1 MNFLL
6 LGAVGAIQSQKCES
20 LLHLLSF
27 CSVYSLF
34 SLIHSFL
41 SFILS
46 FIFGFFLKLA
56 NQMQQ
61 FHQSSST
68 PCVILS
74 STPSFPCVL
83 FPSFLLSLFLSHFF
97 IYPLRLL
104 NSNICK
110 QKLVVSIFVKKL
122 LLWHFN
128 IFYVPNIC
136 LVDSDEQLQC
146 VEGWVFIRITSL
158 TLYQGAR
165 LGSQILA
172 DGFFFYLA
180 CLIDGQ
186 GSDSVLESS
195 KPRPT
200 QI

>member
-1 MNFLL
+1 METLNPDLKTLGFDVILKISLNLKDFFENLPIFQMLKMNFLL

-68 PCVILS
+68 PCVIPS

-110 QKLVVSIFVKKL
+110 
-122 LLWHFN
+122 
-128 IFYVPNIC
+128 
-136 LVDSDEQLQC
+136 
-146 VEGWVFIRITSL
+146 
-158 TLYQGAR
+158 
-165 LGSQILA
+165 
-172 DGFFFYLA
+172 
-180 CLIDGQ
+180 
-186 GSDSVLESS
+186 
-195 KPRPT
+195 
-200 QI
+200 